1 MVSAAAL
8 DERTPRD
15 ASEPWDLMT
24 SYRFVEQIDD
34 RLRADLMELYRHE
47 WWTGARREVDVVRM
61 LQHTDLVVGVC
72 AEPDDRLVAFTR
84 VLTDRVYKALIF
96 DVIVAQAHRGT
107 GLGRRLVQYVL
118 DHPMLA
124 DVRHIELYCKPELIP
139 FYERWSF
146 SRPGREVNFMRLTID
161 ERRLTD

>member
-1 MVSAAAL
+1 
-8 DERTPRD
+8 
-15 ASEPWDLMT
+15 MT

-34 RLRADLMELYRHE
+34 RLRRDLMDLYRLE
-47 WWTGARREVDVVRM
+47 WWTDTRREDDVARM

-72 AEPDDRLVAFTR
+72 TEPSDQLVGFTR

-107 GLGRRLVQYVL
+107 GLGRRLVQYVI

-124 DVRHIELYCKPELIP
+124 EVKHVELYCKPEMIP
-139 FYERWSF
+139 FYEHWGF
-146 SRPGREVNFMRLTID
+146 SKPGADVNFLRMQRGG
-161 ERRLTD
+161 